1 MGIVIRQSI
10 KATIV
15 NYVGAFLGFVTTV
28 FVMTRFLK
36 PEEIGLTKVIY
47 EVAALVA
54 GFAQLGTSASAM
66 RFFPYFKNPEK
77 NHNGFFFYLM
87 LMPCIG
93 SLIFVTLFWLLKAP
107 VIEFFESK
115 SALLVDYY
123 NWIIPLVIFLVFWAV
138 LETYANV
145 LLRIV
150 IPKFIR
156 EIGVRVVLLTVY
168 LLYAFQFLNLSGLV
182 TGVVLAYGMAM
193 VASLVYVSRI
203 ASVSLKHDT
212 TYIDRDLLVKIG
224 KYTLFLVAAALSG
237 NIIGQLDLFMVSSEL
252 GLNYAG
258 IYTISFYMA
267 TVIEIPARS
276 ITAIASPLAAS
287 ALKDGHLNEANLL
300 YKKVALHQFIAG
312 STLFLLIWINIDT
325 IFSVIPNGE
334 VYRAGK
340 WVVFFLAMSRLV
352 SLTLSFGGSLISFS
366 RYYYWGLYF
375 TFFLTALTIGFNYL
389 LIPHF
394 GINGAAMATLITCL
408 LSYSF
413 QQWIV
418 LKKIKGNP
426 YSAGI
431 FKQIGLILFLWGL
444 NELLPYAGNPYA
456 DGVYRTVIIVS
467 IWFFLTYYFKISAE
481 FCALADK
488 YVFHFFGN
496 KNEK

>member
-1 MGIVIRQSI
+1 M
-10 KATIV
+10 
-15 NYVGAFLGFVTTV
+15 
-28 FVMTRFLK
+28 
-36 PEEIGLTKVIY
+36 
-47 EVAALVA
+47 
-54 GFAQLGTSASAM
+54 
-66 RFFPYFKNPEK
+66 
-77 NHNGFFFYLM
+77 
-87 LMPCIG
+87 
-93 SLIFVTLFWLLKAP
+93 
-107 VIEFFESK
+107 
-115 SALLVDYY
+115 DYY

-168 LLYAFQFLNLSGLV
+168 LLYAFQFLNLNGLV

-325 IFSVIPNGE
+325 IFPLFRTERFIGRVMG
-334 VYRAGK
+334 R
-340 WVVFFLAMSRLV
+340 FFLAMSRLV

-418 LKKIKGNP
+418 LKK
-426 YSAGI
+426 
-431 FKQIGLILFLWGL
+431 
-444 NELLPYAGNPYA
+444 
-456 DGVYRTVIIVS
+456 
-467 IWFFLTYYFKISAE
+467 
-481 FCALADK
+481 
-488 YVFHFFGN
+488 
-496 KNEK
+496 